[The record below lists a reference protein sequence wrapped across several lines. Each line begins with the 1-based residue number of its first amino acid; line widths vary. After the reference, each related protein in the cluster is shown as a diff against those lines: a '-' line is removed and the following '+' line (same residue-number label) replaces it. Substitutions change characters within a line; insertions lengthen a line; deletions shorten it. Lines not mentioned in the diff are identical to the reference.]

1 MSDNVRLLVGHEGGL
16 SALRSSDGGKT
27 WSDPELVI
35 PEVDVTALVKL
46 DGEMYAGTRG
56 AGIFHR
62 PNGPGK
68 RWEQLETPPALN
80 KVRSLCAGNG
90 TLLVGTEPP
99 AVYEWIGRQRWQ
111 QLGDVTTTP
120 GSKEWS
126 YPVPTV
132 DVHVRD
138 LAVDPARPDRVYA
151 AIQVGGIALSPDHG
165 GTWLERSNLNLDVH
179 MIQTDAKRPGFVLA
193 GAGYD
198 PRSVLTDGLY
208 RSDDFGDTWTAISQG
223 RGNFV
228 VQFAVDPNDSDTIYL
243 GTSQG
248 FPPAWWKAGTAHG
261 EMFRTRDGGKSWDK
275 LRGGLPDELESHI
288 TAVVV
293 NDDNPEHVIFGGGLS
308 HGEVRAR
315 DAGVYQ
321 SLDSGDTWTKVSD
334 TPEASALYCCSVG

>member
-62 PNGPGK
+62 PNGPDK
-68 RWEQLETPPALN
+68 RWEQLDTPPALN

-99 AVYEWIGRQRWQ
+99 AVYEWVGRQRWQ

-138 LAVDPARPDRVYA
+138 LAVDPAGPDRVYA

-165 GTWLERSNLNLDVH
+165 VTWLERSNVNLDVH
-179 MIQTDAKRPGFVLA
+179 MIQTDARRPGFVLA